1 MEEEQKGD
9 GSQEYPVLKSA
20 IRTMEPQHK
29 QMVRSIARIKSD
41 DS

>member
-29 QMVRSIARIKSD
+29 QMVRCTAISKCD
-41 DS
+41 